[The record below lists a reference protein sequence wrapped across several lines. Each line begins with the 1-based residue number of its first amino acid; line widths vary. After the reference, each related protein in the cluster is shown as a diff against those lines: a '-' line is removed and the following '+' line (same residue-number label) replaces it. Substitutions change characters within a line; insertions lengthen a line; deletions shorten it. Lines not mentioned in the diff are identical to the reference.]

1 MVQSRQD
8 SQAGD
13 RPLTA
18 GGGARMNVTETLA
31 EWLCAQRWESVPEMT
46 RRKAVDVVFDSVG
59 AMIACSQ
66 LPEVASIVKLL
77 QRMGGNAECT
87 MIGHEGLTSV
97 VNAAMANGGMAH
109 GDEADPVHLTSV
121 GGHVAAGPVPTAL
134 TMGQWLGTGGRE
146 VLRAVVL
153 GYEVGGRLM
162 TIFYRERDY
171 GARRFYPT
179 AVVGTISSAVTAGVL
194 LGLNR
199 GQMQVA
205 MCLAAYQAAGPDN
218 MTKDPGHMG
227 KTFQVGA
234 ANRNGV
240 TAALLAHGGCH
251 APLDILDGSHSLFD
265 AYLGA
270 PDAGGEMLKGLGEYY
285 SITDVMHKR
294 YPVGSP
300 NQAYLQ
306 GLFGLIRKHALQPRD
321 MAEIEVQI
329 PSRGL
334 KRIPA
339 TRHASISALS
349 VCAIAAAHLK
359 LDFYQLHDPAGAM
372 DKAARDMQQRV
383 KFVGR
388 EDWTGMEAGRHA
400 FVTIK
405 THNGEVLT
413 AEVRYEPMT
422 RAELDLKFDALVL
435 PRFGR
440 EKCARVAGLLKGLEA
455 AKSVKP
461 LMAELAGISNS
472 RAGKV

>member
-1 MVQSRQD
+1 
-8 SQAGD
+8 
-13 RPLTA
+13 
-18 GGGARMNVTETLA
+18 MNVTGSLA
-31 EWLCAQRWESVPEMT
+31 EWLCAWRWEQIPEDA

-66 LPEVASIVKLL
+66 LPEVLAIVKFLK
-77 QRMGGNAECT
+77 RMGGNPECT
-87 MIGHEGLTSV
+87 MIGHAGLTSV
-97 VNAAMANGGMAH
+97 VNAAMANGAMAH
-109 GDEADPVHLTSV
+109 GDEADPVHLKSV

-134 TMGQWLGTGGRE
+134 TVGQWLGASGAD
-146 VLRAVVL
+146 VLRAVAL

-179 AVVGTISSAVTAGVL
+179 AVVGAISSAVAAGLL
-194 LGLNR
+194 LGLDR
-199 GQMQVA
+199 EQLQVA

-218 MTKDPGHMG
+218 MTKDPAHMG

-240 TAALLAHGGCH
+240 TAALLAREGCH

-270 PDAGGEMLKGLGEYY
+270 PDAGSDLLKGLGEYY

-300 NQAYLQ
+300 NQTYLQ
-306 GLFGLIRKHALQPRD
+306 GLFGLIGKHALQPRD
-321 MAEIEVQI
+321 IAEIEVQI

-334 KRIPA
+334 KRVPA

-349 VCAIAAAHLK
+349 VCAIAAAHGK
-359 LDFYQLHDPAGAM
+359 LDFYRLHDPAGAM
-372 DKAARDMQQRV
+372 DAAARVMQQRV

-388 EDWTGMEAGRHA
+388 DDWNDMEAGRRA
-400 FVTIK
+400 IVTIR
-405 THNGEVLT
+405 TPDGRTLT
-413 AEVRYEPMT
+413 EEVRHQPMT
-422 RAELDLKFDALVL
+422 AAELDRKFDALVV
-435 PRFGR
+435 PRFGP
-440 EKCARVAGLLKGLEA
+440 EKSAKVAGLLKALETA
-455 AKSVKP
+455 ASLKP
-461 LMAELAGISNS
+461 LMTELEIA
-472 RAGKV
+472 K